1 MIVRLFLALLALLAV
16 AAPAQAQM
24 LGAPHV
30 RFELAPQTASAQP
43 GSTINVAVH
52 QTIEK
57 GWHTYWKNSGDA
69 GQPTQI
75 KWSLPSGWSAG
86 EIVWPAPRRLR
97 EATLMTYGYENEVW
111 LTVPIRVPASAKPG
125 TAPLAAHVDVL
136 VCKDICVPESADLKV
151 DLAVASGAPLPDP
164 RFGAKVASAL
174 SATPK
179 PAPIQASVALQGGV
193 LKLWAVGGPLKG
205 VDATGAYF
213 YPAASGVI
221 DHPARQAVEHGAD
234 GLTLTLKPAP
244 GLAKA
249 GLAGPISGL
258 LETRKGVYEI
268 TAQPGAALPGA
279 SGLGTVPA
287 ADEAPAKPSGD
298 VGGLAIA
305 VLFALI
311 GGVILNLMPCVFP
324 VLSMKAAALARQAHA
339 PAEARR
345 DGFAFA
351 GGALTTFLAL
361 AVILIV
367 SKAAGH
373 AVGWGFQL
381 QSPDVTAFLTLL
393 ILAVALNLSGVFEAG
408 LSLQGVGS
416 ELQTKPG
423 ALGAFF
429 TGVLAVVV
437 GAPCTAPFMASALG
451 YALTASPVEIL
462 LVFLALGVGLALP
475 FVALTLSPG
484 LLRRFPK
491 PGPWMETLR
500 HVLAFPMYATA
511 AFMAWVFVQQAG
523 SMALGWLLAA
533 TVALGLSAYLFGRA
547 QREGAQGRQALVSL
561 GVAAASLM
569 LAGFLAVSAVA
580 SKAAPAATGA
590 AVQADLP
597 SEPFTPERLASARAE
612 GRPVFV
618 NFTAA
623 WCVTCKVNER
633 LAFSDPAVAKAFA
646 DTRTLYLVGDWTR
659 RDDVIAKALAEQG
672 RTGVPLYLV
681 YRPGSD
687 KPRVLP
693 QVLTG
698 GMIARAVKG

>member
-1 MIVRLFLALLALLAV
+1 
-16 AAPAQAQM
+16 M

-30 RFELAPQTASAQP
+30 RFELAPQSASAQP
-43 GSTINVAVH
+43 GGVINVAVH

-69 GQPTQI
+69 GQATQVKWTLPT
-75 KWSLPSGWSAG
+75 GWSAG
-86 EIVWPAPRRLR
+86 DIVWPAPKRLR
-97 EATLMTYGYENEVW
+97 EATLMTYGYEDQVW
-111 LTVPIRVPASAKPG
+111 LTVPIKVPASAKPG
-125 TAPLAAHVDVL
+125 TVPLAAHVDVL
-136 VCKDICVPESADLKV
+136 VCKDICVPESADVKV
-151 DLAVASGAPLPDP
+151 DLTVASGAPLPDP
-164 RFGAKVASAL
+164 RFGEAVTKAMA
-174 SATPK
+174 AAPK
-179 PAPIQASVALQGGV
+179 PAPIQASAALQGGA
-193 LKLWAVGGPLKG
+193 LKLWAVGGALKG
-205 VDATGAYF
+205 ADATGAYF
-213 YPAASGVI
+213 YPDASGVI
-221 DHPARQAVEHGAD
+221 DHPARQAVEHGPE

-244 GLAKA
+244 ALAKA
-249 GLAGPISGL
+249 GLTGPVSGL
-258 LETRKGVYEI
+258 LETRAGVYQI

-279 SGLGTVPA
+279 TGLGAVPA
-287 ADEAPAKPSGD
+287 ADEAPSAKAKGD
-298 VGGLAIA
+298 IGGLAVA

-351 GGALTTFLAL
+351 AGALTTFLAL
-361 AVILIV
+361 ALILIV

-393 ILAVALNLSGVFEAG
+393 VLAIALNLSGVFEAG

-423 ALGAFF
+423 VLGPFF

-451 YALTASPVEIL
+451 YALTAGPLEIL
-462 LVFLALGVGLALP
+462 LVFLALGIGLALP
-475 FVALTLSPG
+475 FVALSLSPG

-511 AFMAWVFVQQAG
+511 AFMAWVFAQQAG
-523 SMALGWLLAA
+523 DLALGWLMAA
-533 TVALGLSAYLFGRA
+533 TVGLGLCAYLLGRA
-547 QREGAQGRQALVSL
+547 QREHAHGRQALVSL
-561 GVAAASLM
+561 GVAAVSLM
-569 LAGFLAVSAVA
+569 LVGFLAISATIA
-580 SKAAPAATGA
+580 AAPSTDKAAASAT
-590 AVQADLP
+590 DLP
-597 SEPFTPERLASARAE
+597 SEPFTPERLAAAREE

-646 DTRTLYLVGDWTR
+646 RTRTLYLVGDWTR

-681 YRPGSD
+681 YTPGADRP
-687 KPRVLP
+687 RILP

-698 GMIARAVKG
+698 RMIAKAVGE